1 MAMTVMSRRRSIRVL
16 GAVLVAAGLLPLMVP
31 METLSMWLVLPCIVS
46 MFAGSALL
54 CGAWEML
61 EIRRR
66 EARSRGFDA
75 QAQGVIVGSEIGDA
89 YSDTSPLMNLTVRFA
104 DGSGI
109 ERQVGVQKVVM
120 LNELPLYALGRPVLV
135 RFASASPATEV
146 VISPIAGA
154 AGFFF

>member
-1 MAMTVMSRRRSIRVL
+1 MAATAMPRRRWIRVL
-16 GAVLVAAGLLPLMVP
+16 GAVLVAAGLLPMLVP
-31 METLSMWLVLPCIVS
+31 LETFPMWLALPCIAL

-54 CGAWEML
+54 CGAWELL

-104 DGSGI
+104 DRGGI
-109 ERQVGVQKVVM
+109 ERQVGVQQVVM
-120 LNELPLYALGRPVLV
+120 LNELPLYAVGRPVLV
-135 RFASASPATEV
+135 RFASASPATDL
-146 VISPIAGA
+146 VISPIAGP
-154 AGFFF
+154 AGFSF